1 MIDKPSRPVDSSY
14 LLELELQRWGYT
26 SGEESF
32 LKNLSTSPLGVV
44 VVYRND
50 ETTTVTYMVS
60 QSRVDNLTNNLR
72 TNEHN
77 NNNQCSLWL
86 TNDQGKRKM
95 LHFTV
100 VVMRWSWFFFCF
112 ICKTSVVEPN
122 LLFCFTIFLPRLSSL
137 LCYYDILGVIT
148 WILYAILIEDG

>member
-44 VVYRND
+44 IVYRND

-77 NNNQCSLWL
+77 NNNQCSL
-86 TNDQGKRKM
+86 
-95 LHFTV
+95 
-100 VVMRWSWFFFCF
+100 
-112 ICKTSVVEPN
+112 
-122 LLFCFTIFLPRLSSL
+122 
-137 LCYYDILGVIT
+137 
-148 WILYAILIEDG
+148 